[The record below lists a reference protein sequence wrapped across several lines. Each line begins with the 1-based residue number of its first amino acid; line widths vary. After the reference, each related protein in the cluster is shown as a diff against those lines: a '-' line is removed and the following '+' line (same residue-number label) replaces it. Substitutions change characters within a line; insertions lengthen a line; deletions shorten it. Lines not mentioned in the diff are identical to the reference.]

1 MSHFQVLMAGGTTR
15 IKHLQRMIEAE
26 LKFGE
31 NKFNRSLSCNTDK
44 VVAIGAAV
52 YAAKIA
58 SQLEVKIIYKKKIST
73 KKIKAI

>member
-1 MSHFQVLMAGGTTR
+1 MSHFQVLLAGGTTR
-15 IKHLQRMIEAE
+15 IKHLQRMIESE

-58 SQLEVKIIYKKKIST
+58 SQLEVRIIYKKKM